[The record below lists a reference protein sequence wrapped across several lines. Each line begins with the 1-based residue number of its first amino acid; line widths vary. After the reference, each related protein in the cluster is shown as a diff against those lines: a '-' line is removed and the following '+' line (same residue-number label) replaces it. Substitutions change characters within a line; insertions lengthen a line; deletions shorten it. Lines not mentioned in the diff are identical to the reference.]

1 MAFSACCSSLL
12 DISQDYARS
21 QYGGER
27 NRQEDTLIIKE
38 DLPALLLT
46 ELDGLGDEVLV
57 VGELGSGEA
66 RGKLWTYLLT
76 RRGRT

>member
-1 MAFSACCSSLL
+1 
-12 DISQDYARS
+12 
-21 QYGGER
+21 
-27 NRQEDTLIIKE
+27 LIIKE